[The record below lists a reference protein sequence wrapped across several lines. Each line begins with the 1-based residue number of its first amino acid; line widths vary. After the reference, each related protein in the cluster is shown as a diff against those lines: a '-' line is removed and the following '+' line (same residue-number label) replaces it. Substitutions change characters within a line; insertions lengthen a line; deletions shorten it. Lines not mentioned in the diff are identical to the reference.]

1 VDKPSEPI
9 YGPAEPIHGSSP
21 PPSCAAGS
29 GLPATRSDLKAAAT
43 MPVERETLAP
53 LLGFRG
59 EGAPLLLLNLE
70 ELLVVDVPPGAHR
83 RGGPAPCRGGAA
95 AATLE
100 EEEVET
106 APRSGHHS
114 HVRGGRGGL
123 RAGSRGGEGCRR
135 GGEPAP
141 VTAARSPAA
150 GSSGPMPA
158 EQCGEGERGGAVSQG
173 GEEGAVFVSVWRGRR
188 AWCFCRG
195 ETGSVFLS

>member
-1 VDKPSEPI
+1 
-9 YGPAEPIHGSSP
+9 
-21 PPSCAAGS
+21 
-29 GLPATRSDLKAAAT
+29 

-173 GEEGAVFVSVWRGRR
+173 GEGVRCSSRCGEGDGLSVSVMGRRARCFCREGERRRGVSIVGREMGSVWRAADGD
-188 AWCFCRG
+188 
-195 ETGSVFLS
+195 E